1 MAIARP
7 RAGLLLFSTNWTK
20 IQKMETGEV
29 QGVSCLIF
37 EATRFRV
44 GFVLAIVATICSLAA
59 GVRAETPKVTA
70 AVFDFEL
77 YDTSLEGEVR
87 GLNEAEQQRLGM
99 ISELLRRLM
108 VESGRYRVVDLT
120 PVAAEIEAAGLFR
133 GCNGCD
139 VDIAREL
146 GAALS
151 VTGVVQKV
159 SNLILNINIYIR
171 DTANGGLVKV
181 MSADIRG
188 NTDQTWSRGVSWLVR
203 NNLLAD

>member
-1 MAIARP
+1 
-7 RAGLLLFSTNWTK
+7 
-20 IQKMETGEV
+20 MENGEV
-29 QGVSCLIF
+29 QGVSCDIF
-37 EATRFRV
+37 DPTRFHV
-44 GFVLAIVATICSLAA
+44 GIVLAFVAAICMLANGA
-59 GVRAETPKVTA
+59 WAEEPKATV

-99 ISELLRRLM
+99 ISGLLRRLM
-108 VESGRYRVVDLT
+108 VESGRYQVVDLT
-120 PVAAEIEAAGLFR
+120 PVAAEIEAAGYFR

-139 VDIAREL
+139 VAIARQL
-146 GAALS
+146 GTALA

-171 DTANGGLVKV
+171 DTVSGGLVKA

-188 NTDQTWSRGVSWLVR
+188 NTDQSWSRGVSWLVR
-203 NNLLAD
+203 NRLLAD

>member
-1 MAIARP
+1 MSRQLFETSRRCVRPVFLAVAAITIANLAQAEEP
-7 RAGLLLFSTNWTK
+7 K
-20 IQKMETGEV
+20 
-29 QGVSCLIF
+29 
-37 EATRFRV
+37 AT
-44 GFVLAIVATICSLAA
+44 T
-59 GVRAETPKVTA
+59 

-77 YDTSLEGEVR
+77 FDTSLEGEVR

-108 VESGRYRVVDLT
+108 VESGRYQAVDLT
-120 PVAAEIEAAGLFR
+120 PVAAEIEAAGHFR

-139 VDIAREL
+139 VALARQL
-146 GAALS
+146 GASLA

-171 DTANGGLVKV
+171 DTVGGGLVKA

-188 NTDQTWSRGVSWLVR
+188 NTDQSWSRGVSWLVR
-203 NNLLAD
+203 NRLLAD

>member
-1 MAIARP
+1 
-7 RAGLLLFSTNWTK
+7 
-20 IQKMETGEV
+20 
-29 QGVSCLIF
+29 
-37 EATRFRV
+37 
-44 GFVLAIVATICSLAA
+44 
-59 GVRAETPKVTA
+59 
-70 AVFDFEL
+70 
-77 YDTSLEGEVR
+77 
-87 GLNEAEQQRLGM
+87 
-99 ISELLRRLM
+99 M

-120 PVAAEIEAAGLFR
+120 PVAAEIEAAGLLR

-181 MSADIRG
+181 MSVDIRG
-188 NTDQTWSRGVSWLVR
+188 NTDQSWSRGVSWLVR